1 MPPWPALEGCTRRGG
16 GADTRGTRSA
26 DAGGEPA
33 GRSHAGVRASA
44 PDERVRMHIH
54 QLVDERPACRARR
67 PAATDEVGMSAKKT
81 GVRRSAAA
89 LLVTLLSLQACDN
102 INTSD
107 RHVLS
112 GGAAGAAAGAI
123 LGALAGS
130 SVAGA
135 ILGSVVGLAVGSF
148 ASKDRRPP
156 ERERTG

>member
-1 MPPWPALEGCTRRGG
+1 
-16 GADTRGTRSA
+16 
-26 DAGGEPA
+26 
-33 GRSHAGVRASA
+33 
-44 PDERVRMHIH
+44 
-54 QLVDERPACRARR
+54 
-67 PAATDEVGMSAKKT
+67 MSAKKT